1 MKEINTTEAKRSI
14 KRMVT
19 KARQSMSIKEI
30 RTIENELFRMLENC
44 TGKTEDDYKIYDM
57 IYDAIR
63 VVNNALMLQLEDN
76 YFEMM
81 N

>member
-14 KRMVT
+14 KKMVT
-19 KARQSMSIKEI
+19 EARQSMSVKEI
-30 RTIENELFRMLENC
+30 RTIENELFRMLDNC
-44 TGKTEDDYKIYDM
+44 TGKTEDDYKMYDM

-63 VVNNALMLQLEDN
+63 IVNSALMIQIEED